1 MGRLKSYVELVRQ
14 SRLLAPNL
22 KEMTLRVF
30 TGNAHRGNAVAR
42 AVVRDHLLALRWSN
56 PNAVV
61 YLREARGQGA
71 PSVEYELWK
80 DGAAA
85 AAAAAPTTAPAP
97 ATATAAASAP
107 APEATTVAAAA
118 APAAALRARRLRR
131 FEITHELLPEE
142 VVAKVM
148 MAARDPDEDDSR
160 RDGGG
165 GSGSGSGADARPTA
179 SASAAA
185 AAAAA
190 AMTMLGSDGSGAAA
204 AAATGGGGG
213 GAIPLR

>member
-1 MGRLKSYVELVRQ
+1 MGRLRSYVELVRQ

-22 KEMTLRVF
+22 KEMTLRLF
-30 TGNAHRGNAVAR
+30 TGNSHRGNAVAR

-85 AAAAAPTTAPAP
+85 PAAGAGAGAAADAGTGAAGLGVP
-97 ATATAAASAP
+97 AT
-107 APEATTVAAAA
+107 
-118 APAAALRARRLRR
+118 RARRLRR
-131 FEITHELLPEE
+131 FEISHELLPEE

-148 MAARDPDEDDSR
+148 MAARDPDEDDAR
-160 RDGGG
+160 R
-165 GSGSGSGADARPTA
+165 AP
-179 SASAAA
+179 SAAPVPSATAGVA
-185 AAAAA
+185 AAGETA
-190 AMTMLGSDGSGAAA
+190 
-204 AAATGGGGG
+204 GGG
-213 GAIPLR
+213 GAPGEARGEARGEAQRLR